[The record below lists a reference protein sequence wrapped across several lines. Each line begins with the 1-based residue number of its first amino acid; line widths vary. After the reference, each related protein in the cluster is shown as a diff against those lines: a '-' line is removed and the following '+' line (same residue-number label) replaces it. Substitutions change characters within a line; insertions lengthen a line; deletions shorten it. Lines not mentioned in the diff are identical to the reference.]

1 MRVDP
6 PKDESLDRL
15 LQEVGRTLQENQRF
29 LAALQQDQAVED
41 ELDAGLADG
50 IADEEFEE
58 L

>member
-1 MRVDP
+1 MLVDP

-15 LQEVGRTLQENQRF
+15 LQEVGKTLQDNQRF

-41 ELDAGLADG
+41 ELDAELDDG
-50 IADEEFEE
+50 VAEEEFEE

>member
-29 LAALQQDQAVED
+29 LAALQQDQVVGD
-41 ELDAGLADG
+41 DFDSELVSAD
-50 IADEEFEE
+50 DEEFEE

>member
-1 MRVDP
+1 MNVDP

-15 LQEVGRTLQENQRF
+15 LQEVGKTLLDNQRF

-41 ELDAGLADG
+41 EGDAGPDDG
-50 IADEEFEE
+50 AVDDEFEE

>member
-15 LQEVGRTLQENQRF
+15 LQEVGKTLQENQRF

-41 ELDAGLADG
+41 ELDAVLADG

>member
-15 LQEVGRTLQENQRF
+15 LQEVGKTLQENQRF